1 MNEPQEGDMTTD
13 PKDMMDAEFT
23 TTAAD
28 AAPAVEG
35 SLALAYRAQLGD
47 PTEIEGD
54 EEQHG
59 RRKRRTRA
67 RARTISIRR
76 LSKTE
81 LNRGRE
87 EFPET
92 GYWRPETRG
101 DCAEMERPCPF
112 VACKYHLYIDVHPVR
127 GSIKIN
133 FPDVEVWEMEETCA
147 LDIAD
152 RGGITLEEV
161 GLIMNLT
168 RERVRQ
174 LETQGLAKLSR
185 VEGVDRLQDYADA

>member
-1 MNEPQEGDMTTD
+1 MSEEIGAATGEETVEGQAQRD
-13 PKDMMDAEFT
+13 PAHQT
-23 TTAAD
+23 
-28 AAPAVEG
+28 EG
-35 SLALAYRAQLGD
+35 SLALAL
-47 PTEIEGD
+47 
-54 EEQHG
+54 EEHGAEEERPKKRG

-81 LNRGRE
+81 LNRGKLLY
-87 EFPET
+87 PET
-92 GYWRPETRG
+92 DYWKPTTRA
-101 DCAEMERPCPF
+101 DCVDMERPCPF
-112 VACKYHLYIDVHPVR
+112 VSCKYHLYIDVHPVR

-133 FPDVEVWEMEETCA
+133 FPDLEVWEMTETCT

-161 GLIMNLT
+161 GEIMNLT

-174 LETQGLAKLSR
+174 LETAGLAKLQAIQD
-185 VEGVDRLQDYADA
+185 VERLKDYIR